1 MFCYLGGLIS
11 KYEHLLPLHALLLL
25 WLVIEFLTFRFN
37 ISGIEKVSAFD
48 VILFHEK
55 GKAKDVLFET
65 VSQVIF
71 RLILKISILKFLTV
85 DEIGEVDKYRP
96 ICEVL
101 KMKRFGEKTFLK
113 LSQ

>member
-1 MFCYLGGLIS
+1 M
-11 KYEHLLPLHALLLL
+11 